1 MSDPVDSEAAP
12 DRKVTTPAGSSVAC
26 ATCGAPVDP
35 LRAERVAFVRER
47 FRYFCSRECYARF
60 DRAATATPLA
70 VPRPRR
76 KPSVAAT
83 ALEAPPG
90 PEKLDPHHKTAR
102 ALASVGDAGLS
113 ELGVA
118 DTANEPELEE
128 PRASVAQSDGA
139 PDIATLLLSLAT
151 LGAALSVALT
161 LAGPSPTA
169 LSARVLVVSVAC
181 AALVAQSVMG
191 RTDPSEPHPAVVLFA
206 PVVACILAATARVSQ
221 HPATVEATTLAGL
234 VVVAASAGAWLL
246 LRARR
251 PIDAERE
258 SIQTTLAVPARRV
271 VGDEV
276 APARADD
283 LRPGEE
289 IILEVDDVVPA
300 DVSLV
305 AGTVTSLPWDK
316 AKTVAERGEGDV
328 LVGGARIVEGRA
340 RAVVVWAG
348 LDRAFMRLTNDRRR
362 RADLLSPMAR
372 LGRLTAERAAPM
384 AAGLGA
390 LTAFAANHD
399 LLTIGMIAVAAYSAL
414 AAPGLATAG
423 SLWVARTVL
432 ESLGRGVVFSSADAL
447 DRAGKVTMLVFCA
460 RGTLLLGEPEVAN
473 IDAIGEHTA
482 EQVLALAAGAESGA
496 QHPMAAAVLRA
507 ARARGVR
514 PDGARSHQA
523 EPGLGVTAVAS
534 SGQRLM
540 VGSRALML
548 KERISVA
555 AAEARISD
563 LEAMG
568 RSVLLVAL
576 GRHLVGALGM
586 QDGLRPGA
594 RAAVQHALDVGVE
607 PVLLSGDSR
616 ETCEAL
622 GRTLDIDHIRP
633 EVLPAERGDEIRRLA
648 DGGATVAVV
657 GNSPVDDGALSA
669 ADVSIALAA
678 AGSSSA
684 EWSVQL
690 ASDDV
695 RDAAYAVRIAHL
707 ARSEV
712 RRSLVIA
719 LGLGVAGVVVV
730 AFSLAPLGAAPLL
743 AALGSALVL
752 TRVKGFGG

>member
-1 MSDPVDSEAAP
+1 
-12 DRKVTTPAGSSVAC
+12 
-26 ATCGAPVDP
+26 VDP
-35 LRAERVAFVRER
+35 LRADRVAFVRER
-47 FRYFCSRECYARF
+47 FRYFCSGECYVRF
-60 DRAATATPLA
+60 DHGATATPLA
-70 VPRPRR
+70 IPRPRP
-76 KPSVAAT
+76 KGGEA
-83 ALEAPPG
+83 APPRSEVG
-90 PEKLDPHHKTAR
+90 PDPGKLGPHHQAAR
-102 ALASVGDAGLS
+102 ALASVGEASLA

-118 DTANEPELEE
+118 DVLDESDPDG
-128 PRASVAQSDGA
+128 PRASVLEPDAA
-139 PDIATLLLSLAT
+139 PDIATLLLALSA
-151 LGAALSVALT
+151 LGATLSVALT
-161 LAGPSPTA
+161 LAGPSPVA
-169 LSARVLVVSVAC
+169 LSARVLVVGVAC
-181 AALVAQSVMG
+181 AALVAERVMG
-191 RTDPSEPHPAVVLFA
+191 RADPSEPHPAVVLAA
-206 PVVACILAATARVSQ
+206 PVAASLLAAIARISE
-221 HPATVEATTLAGL
+221 HAASVEATTLAGL
-234 VVVAASAGAWLL
+234 VVAGASVGAWLL

-251 PIDAERE
+251 PMDAERE
-258 SIQTTLAVPARRV
+258 AIQTTLAVPARRV
-271 VGDEV
+271 VGDEI

-289 IILEVDDVVPA
+289 IILEIGDVVPA
-300 DVSLV
+300 DVSIV
-305 AGTVTSLPWDK
+305 AGNVTALPWDK
-316 AKTVAERGEGDV
+316 AKTVAERAEGDV
-328 LVGGARIVEGRA
+328 LVAGARVVEGRA

-362 RADLLSPMAR
+362 RADLMSPMAR
-372 LGRLTAERAAPM
+372 LGKLTVERAAPM

-390 LTAFAANHD
+390 LTAFAANQD
-399 LLTIGMIAVAAYSAL
+399 LLTIGMVAVAAYSAL
-414 AAPGLATAG
+414 AAPGLAAVG
-423 SLWVARTVL
+423 SLSVARAVL
-432 ESLGRGVVFSSADAL
+432 EALERGVVFASADAL
-447 DRAGKVTMLVFCA
+447 DRAGKVTMLAFCA

-473 IDAIGEHTA
+473 IDAIGDHGA

-534 SGQRLM
+534 NGQRLL

-568 RSVLLVAL
+568 RSVLLIAL
-576 GRHLVGALGM
+576 GRHLVGVLGM

-622 GRTLDIDHIRP
+622 GRTLDIDHVRP

-648 DGGATVAVV
+648 DGGATIAVV
-657 GNSPVDDGALSA
+657 GSSPIDDAALSA
-669 ADVSIALAA
+669 ADVSIALCA

-684 EWSVQL
+684 EWGVQL

-695 RDAAYAVRIAHL
+695 RDAAYAVRIAHVT
-707 ARSEV
+707 RSEV
-712 RRSLVIA
+712 RQNLVIA
-719 LGLGVAGVVVV
+719 LALSVVGVLVV
-730 AFSLAPLGAAPLL
+730 AFSIAPLAAAPLL
-743 AALGSALVL
+743 AALGNALVL
-752 TRVKGFGG
+752 TRVRAPGA